1 MAELRTILLS
11 LMVLVVVGI
20 IVLIV
25 YQLLSGSSYA
35 IPSSISPVKTSVLL
49 IDALH
54 EGRDFMK
61 IDTSLPRSQNET
73 DGIEFTYAAWLLVND
88 YDDASGGKKPTI
100 FVKGMSDLSLQSP
113 SVTMHAGHNEIH
125 IVQDTYKDGK
135 PGKIVIRNLPAGKM
149 IHLAVS
155 VNQQSMDVYV
165 NGTLYQHLTLAALP
179 LQNTGSVYV
188 ADNGGWKGLIG
199 SFLYYNYSL
208 TPQEVRSLANT
219 KPTRDPND
227 IPPYAPY
234 LDTSWWINKY

>member
-25 YQLLSGSSYA
+25 YQLLSGSSYV

-61 IDTSLPRSQNET
+61 IDTPLPRSQNET

-165 NGTLYQHLTLAALP
+165 NGTLYQHLTLLP
-179 LQNTGSVYV
+179 FHCR
-188 ADNGGWKGLIG
+188 I
-199 SFLYYNYSL
+199 
-208 TPQEVRSLANT
+208 R
-219 KPTRDPND
+219 
-227 IPPYAPY
+227 APY
-234 LDTSWWINKY
+234 MSPTTGVGRDLSEVSCTTTIL